1 MGKIVGLTF
10 ENEVNTNITNMTKT
24 KIQAEL
30 TEKGIEYNDNMTKA
44 ELLALLEE

>member
-24 KIQAEL
+24 EIQAEL
-30 TEKGIEYNDNMTKA
+30 TEKGIEYNDKMTKA